1 MKKQLLVAAVIF
13 AAVSAQASK
22 ARLNALGNSPHLV
35 DIQEVFTREPDQAL
49 NYEAATVE
57 FGSNGAATTEAE
69 GGFIRKMGD
78 SAWSMY
84 LGRSS
89 TTFKALTDGLTAS
102 TALGGI
108 ASGTADQIAA
118 ETAALRAGHAQANP
132 LQLTYAGKMSDIAYG
147 ASLLY
152 VGNKLEGFTNTTT
165 VGVDSRTFAG
175 KVDQDIMGLLLG
187 ANNGVWD
194 VQLRQGVTGNITTTG
209 AANLGSVA
217 ALATATKL
225 EIEST
230 GSTQLSGGYLMDTMY
245 FYGGY
250 NMSSATAAASNA
262 AGTKTINNDISSN
275 VLTLGVVNSHKKD
288 GVDFFYGAS
297 AVLSNGEVKN
307 KVGAG
312 SKTKTESTIVP
323 LIVGVEAE
331 VSSWMTLRGSLT
343 QPLSILSTSSR
354 KVGTAASSGESVSDA
369 TITALGAGFK
379 WGKANID
386 AVVSTGTDGNFGVDS
401 GGDILGQA
409 SVTYNF

>member
-22 ARLNALGNSPHLV
+22 ARLNALGNSEHIV
-35 DIQEVFTREPDQAL
+35 DIQEVFQAEPDQAL

-57 FGSNGAATTEAE
+57 FGGSGTSTTEAE

-89 TTFKALTDGLTAS
+89 TTFKALTDSLTGLS
-102 TALGGI
+102 TAGGV
-108 ASGTADQIAA
+108 AA
-118 ETAALRAGHAQANP
+118 NTDETAVLRAAHAQANP

-152 VGNKLEGFTNTTT
+152 VGNKLEGFSATS
-165 VGVDSRTFAG
+165 GAETFSG
-175 KVDQDIMGLLLG
+175 KVEQDIMGVLLG

-194 VQLRQGVTGNITTTG
+194 VQLRQGVAGNMTTTG
-209 AANLGSVA
+209 TAGLGSVG

-230 GSTQLSGGYLMDTMY
+230 GSTQLSGGYLMDSMY
-245 FYGGY
+245 FYGSY

-297 AVLSNGEVKN
+297 AVLSNGEVKS

-312 SKTKTESTIVP
+312 SKTETESTIVP

-343 QPLSILSTSSR
+343 QPLSLLSTSSS
-354 KVGTAASSGESVSDA
+354 KVGTAASTGESVSDA
-369 TITALGAGFK
+369 TVTALGAGFK

-386 AVVSTGTDGNFGVDS
+386 AVISTGTDGNFGVDS